1 MNVEKLFKEFPIL
14 FCTQF
19 CACCL
24 VQNNGELTKFLI
36 TAQKN
41 MNMASKI
48 ILNMKCDRF
57 YIKLCFGIFFY
68 FFIGILSF
76 KAHIEGIVK
85 VLRNFVHSQMLC
97 LIVLTLN
104 NNEKT
109 RP

>member
-1 MNVEKLFKEFPIL
+1 MYFSMNVEKLFKGFPIL
-14 FCTQF
+14 FRTQF

-76 KAHIEGIVK
+76 KAHIKSTEEFCTFSNVMF
-85 VLRNFVHSQMLC
+85 NS
-97 LIVLTLN
+97 TY
-104 NNEKT
+104 T
-109 RP
+109 

>member
-1 MNVEKLFKEFPIL
+1 MNVEKLFKGFPIL
-14 FCTQF
+14 FRTQF

-76 KAHIEGIVK
+76 KAHIEGIVTTFDNLK
-85 VLRNFVHSQMLC
+85 STEEFCTFSNVMFNS
-97 LIVLTLN
+97 TY
-104 NNEKT
+104 T
-109 RP
+109 